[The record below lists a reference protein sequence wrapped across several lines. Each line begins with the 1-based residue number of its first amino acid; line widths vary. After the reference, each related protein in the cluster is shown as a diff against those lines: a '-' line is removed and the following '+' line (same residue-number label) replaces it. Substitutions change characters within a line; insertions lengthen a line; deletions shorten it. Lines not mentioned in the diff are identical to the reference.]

1 MKLVTISLKM
11 KPFGK
16 TKMSLCVSE
25 WQPQE
30 YSLQFVVESLTGT
43 AVLGF
48 TYHTSASLGEF
59 KLCNGINWP
68 EGAAIDVTI
77 DLNYVPFLHQCNFT
91 FHIRITKELL
101 LL

>member
-1 MKLVTISLKM
+1 M

-16 TKMSLCVSE
+16 KMSLYVSE

-30 YSLQFVVESLTGT
+30 YSWQFVVESLVGT

-48 TYHTSASLGEF
+48 TYHRSATLGAL
-59 KLCNGINWP
+59 KLCNGINWS

-91 FHIRITKELL
+91 IHRRITKEL
-101 LL
+101 